1 MENHT
6 MKAAITTTAKYLP
19 EEIIS
24 NQDLER
30 ILDTNDEWITTRTGI
45 KERRILRDPEKATS
59 YMATE
64 VARQLLEKRGISADE
79 IDLIIVATMTPDM
92 IFPSTA
98 CLVQGNIQAKNAWA
112 FDLSGAC
119 SGFVYG
125 LNTGAQFIESGNCN
139 KVMVIGAD
147 KMSSILDYT
156 DRSTAIL
163 FGDGA
168 GGVILEAA
176 REEGYGVLDA
186 RLYSDGF
193 NGKDHLL
200 MPGGGSLH
208 PASHETIDQHMHFI
222 RQDGKQVFKAAVT
235 AMADVAEEIMRRNNL
250 TSDTI
255 DWLVPH
261 QANQRI
267 IHATAERM
275 GITENK
281 VMMNIQHYGN
291 TTAGT
296 VPICLAELDEQK
308 KLHPGSNLVLV
319 SFGAGYTWGGVYVR
333 WQ

>member
-1 MENHT
+1 

-19 EEIIS
+19 EEVMS
-24 NQDLER
+24 NFDLER
-30 ILDTNDEWITTRTGI
+30 MLDTNDEWIRTRTGI
-45 KERRILRDPEKATS
+45 RERRIERDPEKATS
-59 YMATE
+59 YMCTE
-64 VARQLLEKRGISADE
+64 VARQLLEKRGIGPEE
-79 IDLIIVATMTPDM
+79 IDLIIVATMSPDM

-98 CLVQGNIQAKNAWA
+98 CLVQGNIGAVNAWG
-112 FDLSGAC
+112 FDLSAAC

-125 LNTGAQFIESGNCN
+125 LYTGAQFIESGNCR

-168 GGVILEAA
+168 AGVIIEPA
-176 REEGYGVLDA
+176 REEGFGILDA
-186 RLYSDGF
+186 RLYSDGK
-193 NGKDHLL
+193 NGRDHLL

-208 PASHETIDQHMHFI
+208 PASHETIDQHLHFI
-222 RQDGKQVFKAAVT
+222 KQDGRQVFKAAVV
-235 AMADVAEEIMRRNNL
+235 AMADVAEEIMSRNGL
-250 TSDTI
+250 TAENI

-267 IHATAERM
+267 IQATAERM
-275 GITENK
+275 GIGMDK
-281 VMMNIQHYGN
+281 VMMNIEYYGN

-296 VPICLAELDEQK
+296 IPICLAELDEQK
-308 KLHPGSNLVLV
+308 KLHQGSNLVLA
-319 SFGAGYTWGGVYVR
+319 SFGAGYTWGGIYVR

>member
-1 MENHT
+1 

-296 VPICLAELDEQK
+296 VPICLAELDEQN

>member
-1 MENHT
+1 

-19 EEIIS
+19 DEVIS
-24 NQDLER
+24 NADFERMLE
-30 ILDTNDEWITTRTGI
+30 TSDEWIRTRTGI
-45 KERRILRDPEKATS
+45 RERRILKDPAKATS
-59 YMATE
+59 FMCSE
-64 VARQLLEKRGISADE
+64 VARRLLDKRGIAATE

-98 CLVQGNIQAKNAWA
+98 CLVQGDIGATNAWG
-112 FDLSGAC
+112 FDLSAAC

-125 LNTGAQFIESGNCN
+125 LHTGAQFIESGNCR

-156 DRSTAIL
+156 DRTTAIL

-168 GGVILEAA
+168 AGVILEPA
-176 REEGYGVLDA
+176 REEGFGVLDA
-186 RLYSDGF
+186 RLYSDGK
-193 NGKDHLL
+193 NGRAHLL
-200 MPGGGSLH
+200 MEAGGSLH
-208 PASHETIDQHMHFI
+208 PASHETIDKRMHYI

-235 AMADVAEEIMRRNNL
+235 AMADVAEEIMQRNGL
-250 TSDTI
+250 THETV

-267 IHATAERM
+267 IQATAERM
-275 GITENK
+275 GIGMEK
-281 VMMNIQHYGN
+281 VMMNIEYYGN

-296 VPICLAELDEQK
+296 VPICLAELDEQQ
-308 KLHPGSNLVLV
+308 KLHSGSNLVLA
-319 SFGAGYTWGGVYVR
+319 SFGAGYTWGAIYLR

>member
-1 MENHT
+1 

-19 EEIIS
+19 EERIT

-30 ILDTNDEWITTRTGI
+30 ILDTNDEWIVTRTGI
-45 KERRILRDPEKATS
+45 RERRILRDPEKATS

-64 VARQLLEKRGISADE
+64 VARQLLEKRGIGADE

-98 CLVQGNIQAKNAWA
+98 CLVQGNIQAKNAWG

-119 SGFVYG
+119 SGFVYA
-125 LNTGAQFIESGNCN
+125 LHTGAQFIESGACR
-139 KVMVIGAD
+139 KVIVIGAD

-156 DRSTAIL
+156 DRATAIL

-168 GGVILEAA
+168 GGVLLEAA
-176 REEGYGVLDA
+176 SEEGYGVLDA
-186 RLYSDGF
+186 RLYSDGK
-193 NGKDHLL
+193 NGRDHLL
-200 MPGGGSLH
+200 MPAGGSLH
-208 PASHETIDQHMHFI
+208 PASHETIDQHLHFI
-222 RQDGKQVFKAAVT
+222 RQDGRQVFKAAVT
-235 AMADVAEEIMRRNNL
+235 AMADVAEEIMQRNNL
-250 TSDTI
+250 TADTI

-275 GITENK
+275 GLTEEK
-281 VMMNIQHYGN
+281 VMMNIANYGN

-296 VPICLAELDEQK
+296 VPICIAELDEQG
-308 KLHPGSNLVLV
+308 KLHKGSNLVLV
-319 SFGAGYTWGGVYVR
+319 SFGAGYTWGGIYVR

>member
-1 MENHT
+1 
-6 MKAAITTTAKYLP
+6 MKAAITTTARFLP
-19 EEIIS
+19 DEVMT

-45 KERRILRDPEKATS
+45 KERRILRDPAKPTS
-59 YMATE
+59 YMCTE
-64 VARQLLEKRGISADE
+64 VARLLLEKRQISADE

-98 CLVQGNIQAKNAWA
+98 CLVQGNIKATNAWG
-112 FDLSGAC
+112 FDLSAAC
-119 SGFVYG
+119 SGFLYG
-125 LNTGAQFIESGNCN
+125 LQTGAQFIESGNAR

-168 GGVILEAA
+168 GGVILESA
-176 REEGYGVLDA
+176 REEGYGVLDT
-186 RLYSDGF
+186 RLYADGA
-193 NGKDHLL
+193 NGRDHLL
-200 MPGGGSLH
+200 MPAGGSLH
-208 PASHETIDQHMHFI
+208 PASHETVDQRMHFI
-222 RQDGKQVFKAAVT
+222 RQDGKMVFKAAVK
-235 AMADVAEEIMRRNNL
+235 AMADVAEEIMQRNNL
-250 TSDTI
+250 TANTI

-275 GITENK
+275 GLPEEKI
-281 VMMNIQHYGN
+281 MMNITHYGN

-296 VPICLAELDEQK
+296 VPICLAELDEQG
-308 KLHPGSNLVLV
+308 KLHTGSNLVLV
-319 SFGAGYTWGGVYVR
+319 SFGAGYTWGGIYVR

>member
-1 MENHT
+1 
-6 MKAAITTTAKYLP
+6 MKAAISTTAKYLP
-19 EEIIS
+19 EEVLS
-24 NQDLER
+24 NKDLER
-30 ILDTNDEWITTRTGI
+30 ILETNDEWIRTRTGI
-45 KERRILRDPEKATS
+45 SERRILRDPEKATS

-64 VARQLLEKRGISADE
+64 VARMLLEKRGICADE

-112 FDLSGAC
+112 FDLSAAC
-119 SGFVYG
+119 SGFLYA
-125 LNTGAQFIESGNCN
+125 LNTGAQFIESGNCK

-147 KMSSILDYT
+147 KMSSIIDYT

-168 GGVILEAA
+168 GGVLLEAA
-176 REEGYGVLDA
+176 AEEGYGVLDA
-186 RLYSDGF
+186 RLYSDGL
-193 NGKDHLL
+193 NGPNHLL
-200 MPGGGSLH
+200 MRGGGSLH

-222 RQDGKQVFKAAVT
+222 QQDGKQVFKAAVM
-235 AMADVAEEIMRRNNL
+235 AMADVAEEIMQRNGL
-250 TSDTI
+250 TSETI

-275 GITENK
+275 GITEEK
-281 VMMNIQHYGN
+281 VVMNIAHYGN

-296 VPICLAELDEQK
+296 VPICLAELDEQG
-308 KLHPGSNLVLV
+308 KLHKGSNLVLV
-319 SFGAGYTWGGVYVR
+319 SFGAGYTWGGIYVR

>member
-296 VPICLAELDEQK
+296 VPICLAELDEQN